1 VPFVP
6 PFGGSPLT
14 DTRPHTVRSK
24 WKHAAQRCDS
34 LWLDLFAASASQ
46 WHLKPRRAHT
56 PQIFGCGKM
65 TLSQR
70 ASVPLALRTAEPPD
84 LPAERATS
92 ALPAPPLSIRG
103 FLDCWMTR
111 HGASLQRLSLAGCGA
126 WVTDDELQLVT
137 QHCSDSLVCLDL
149 CGCAQLSDFWVSDCL
164 RECKSLTTVSLAM
177 MGQLSAEALAHWAA
191 EEPMQQQQ
199 QQDDPALQELAVPLP
214 CALQRLDLTGC
225 GGIGWFGLQTA
236 LRGGCGEGLL
246 ELSLRGQVAMP
257 ADGIVSVLRCCPNLL
272 QLDASCCLSIDDSTV
287 SEISS
292 LCPQLR
298 TLAISACPA
307 VAMPLTTGKPH
318 RTSHTCTPVTL
329 RVRDSTSDLNTAD
342 VATVPLKSKH
352 GCSCCCCLVAAHA
365 VTAVG
370 AACKQLKTLSLAG
383 CLEVCPHDG
392 LPALLSKIPQL
403 ERLDLAHCTQF
414 HPVRQSPAVFYR
426 AVAAWQPR
434 PPAAGSVL
442 FCSVRCFDL
451 VGIGC
456 GARANTSSCLP
467 SIFCL
472 LSGACDVGYPPC
484 RCAHRTH
491 QGQRPRRC
499 HAAAAHPSL
508 CRPTGSSRLG
518 ALASCGHDTNL

>member
-1 VPFVP
+1 
-6 PFGGSPLT
+6 
-14 DTRPHTVRSK
+14 
-24 WKHAAQRCDS
+24 
-34 LWLDLFAASASQ
+34 
-46 WHLKPRRAHT
+46 
-56 PQIFGCGKM
+56 
-65 TLSQR
+65 
-70 ASVPLALRTAEPPD
+70 
-84 LPAERATS
+84 
-92 ALPAPPLSIRG
+92 
-103 FLDCWMTR
+103 MTR

-257 ADGIVSVLRCCPNLL
+257 ADGIVGVLRCCPNLL

-329 RVRDSTSDLNTAD
+329 RLRDSTSDLNTAD
-342 VATVPLKSKH
+342 VATAPLNNTAV
-352 GCSCCCCLVAAHA
+352 LVA
-365 VTAVG
+365 V
-370 AACKQLKTLSLAG
+370 
-383 CLEVCPHDG
+383 
-392 LPALLSKIPQL
+392 LLL
-403 ERLDLAHCTQF
+403 HTQS
-414 HPVRQSPAVFYR
+414 RQSA
-426 AVAAWQPR
+426 
-434 PPAAGSVL
+434 PPASSLRHSRSPAASKSARTMACPL
-442 FCSVRCFDL
+442 CSRRSRSWNASTSPTARSSTRC
-451 VGIGC
+451 V
-456 GARANTSSCLP
+456 
-467 SIFCL
+467 
-472 LSGACDVGYPPC
+472 
-484 RCAHRTH
+484 
-491 QGQRPRRC
+491 
-499 HAAAAHPSL
+499 
-508 CRPTGSSRLG
+508 
-518 ALASCGHDTNL
+518 NLQPYFIVQ